1 MFSSLL
7 LLDTRAG
14 SFPVPR
20 ELGVKYSWPCGWFGP
35 GDESGRDLCHFQAAP
50 STHRHVTPVPC
61 SEPGDKAHVVERGRA
76 VQ

>member
-1 MFSSLL
+1 MLSSLL
-7 LLDTRAG
+7 LLDTRAE

-50 STHRHVTPVPC
+50 SKHQHVPC
-61 SEPGDKAHVVERGRA
+61 SEPGDKVVEQGHA